1 MPNFVNTPINFP
13 STSPKGYQYL
23 DNEPTYNP
31 KIHLALEHPK
41 ESLSLQDL
49 GYSEEEI
56 AKCPTNFG
64 VSGVARLLSDEGVK
78 VLMEVAQALK
88 KYSASGGDRI
98 QYMLRGGVYR
108 SKFLRDLCLC

>member
-1 MPNFVNTPINFP
+1 MKKYINTPNSFP
-13 STSPKGYQYL
+13 TTLPKGYQYL
-23 DNEPTYNP
+23 DDEPTYNP

-64 VSGVARLLSDEGVK
+64 VSGVARLLSDEGAK
-78 VLMEVAQALK
+78 VLMGVAQALK
-88 KYSASGGDRI
+88 KHSASGGDSNSAYAKGRESI
-98 QYMLRGGVYR
+98 AQN
-108 SKFLRDLCLC
+108 F